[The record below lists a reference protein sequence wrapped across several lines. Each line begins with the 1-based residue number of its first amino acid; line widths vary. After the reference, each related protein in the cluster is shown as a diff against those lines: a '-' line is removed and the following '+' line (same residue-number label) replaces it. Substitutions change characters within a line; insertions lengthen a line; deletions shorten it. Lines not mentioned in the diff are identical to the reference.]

1 MASFQSV
8 FRSVCKDI
16 RLFTYAFSCLLLLS
30 SRRPCAFFS
39 NLFTPITSCLL
50 WSLCLFLFSLFSL
63 KTLSPLTWIR
73 TISFGWQ
80 SSAGIVALPTWSP
93 SVVPNRVSPVHCT
106 KVLEYEHFI
115 VICWCLLAHTNGVS
129 KLCTQSCLRIIFSFA
144 LPLRNGQDSARSTV
158 GAHAKSSALY
168 GRPYSRKSRLYRL
181 DGLLCITCRKRNNI
195 SRPSRL
201 V

>member
-1 MASFQSV
+1 MPFHV
-8 FRSVCKDI
+8 FFCFPLAVFCPFWRP
-16 RLFTYAFSCLLLLS
+16 FYLS
-30 SRRPCAFFS
+30 CAFFS
-39 NLFTPITSCLL
+39 NLFPPITSCLL
-50 WSLCLFLFSLFSL
+50 WSLCLFLISLFSL

-93 SVVPNRVSPVHCT
+93 RVVPNRVSPVHCT

-129 KLCTQSCLRIIFSFA
+129 KLRTQSCLRITFSFA

-181 DGLLCITCRKRNNI
+181 DGLLCITCR
-195 SRPSRL
+195 
-201 V
+201 

>member
-1 MASFQSV
+1 MCV
-8 FRSVCKDI
+8 FLESLSAYYFLPSLI
-16 RLFTYAFSCLLLLS
+16 ALSLSLQFIFTQNSLS
-30 SRRPCAFFS
+30 S
-39 NLFTPITSCLL
+39 
-50 WSLCLFLFSLFSL
+50 
-63 KTLSPLTWIR
+63 LTWIR

-93 SVVPNRVSPVHCT
+93 RVVPNRVSPVHCT

-129 KLCTQSCLRIIFSFA
+129 KLRTQSCLRITFSFA

-181 DGLLCITCRKRNNI
+181 DGLLCITCR
-195 SRPSRL
+195 
-201 V
+201 